1 MAGQV
6 QIKFSIE
13 IARIYVFDIIIHFFG
28 GFCFCFCRS
37 FTKLPVILKGIVTK
51 EDALLA
57 AKSGCKGIIVSNHG
71 ARQLDSAPATIE
83 ALPEVAK
90 AVGSQMV
97 VMLDGGIRTG
107 TDVFKAI
114 ALGAQLVL
122 VGRPVLYGLAVNGQQ
137 GIEDVI
143 GILQQEFDIAMA
155 LAGVSRVKEIN
166 ENFVV
171 HESQYA
177 KCKL

>member
-6 QIKFSIE
+6 RANTSLLSPYRRADRLCLCI
-13 IARIYVFDIIIHFFG
+13 
-28 GFCFCFCRS
+28 S

-57 AKSGCKGIIVSNHG
+57 ANSGCQGIIVSNHG

-90 AVGSQMV
+90 AVGSQLV
-97 VMLDGGIRTG
+97 VMVDGGIRSG

-114 ALGAQLVL
+114 ALGAQLVF
-122 VGRPVLYGLAVNGQQ
+122 VGRPVLYGLAVNGQR
-137 GIEDVI
+137 GIEDVFD
-143 GILQQEFDIAMA
+143 ILKQEFDIAMA
-155 LAGVSRVKEIN
+155 LAGVSTVREIG
-166 ENFVV
+166 EDFVV
-171 HESQYA
+171 HESHYA
-177 KCKL
+177 KSKL